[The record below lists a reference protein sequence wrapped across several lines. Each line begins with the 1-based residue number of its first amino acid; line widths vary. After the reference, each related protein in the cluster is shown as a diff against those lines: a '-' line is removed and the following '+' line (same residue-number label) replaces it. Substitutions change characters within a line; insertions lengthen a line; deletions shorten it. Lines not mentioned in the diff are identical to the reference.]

1 MFIYLYNFILLK
13 HLIDTKVFNFAP
25 SKPLGCWMPGNV
37 LFINGSVV
45 VVVVVVISLYLSEFM
60 KMIILSSMERKP
72 I

>member
-13 HLIDTKVFNFAP
+13 HLIDTKAFNFAP

-37 LFINGSVV
+37 LLINGSV

>member
-1 MFIYLYNFILLK
+1 MCIYLYNFILLK

-25 SKPLGCWMPGNV
+25 SKSLGCWMPGNV
-37 LFINGSVV
+37 LLINGS
-45 VVVVVVISLYLSEFM
+45 VVVVVISLYLSEFM

>member
-1 MFIYLYNFILLK
+1 
-13 HLIDTKVFNFAP
+13 
-25 SKPLGCWMPGNV
+25 MPGNV
-37 LFINGSVV
+37 LLINGSV

>member
-1 MFIYLYNFILLK
+1 
-13 HLIDTKVFNFAP
+13 
-25 SKPLGCWMPGNV
+25 MPGNV
-37 LFINGSVV
+37 LLINGSVV

>member
-37 LFINGSVV
+37 LLINGYVV

>member
-1 MFIYLYNFILLK
+1 MCIYLYNFILLK

-37 LFINGSVV
+37 LLINGSV

-60 KMIILSSMERKP
+60 KMIILISMERKP